1 MKNSGP
7 SLIVRYELLVVCAGQ
22 KIETL
27 VIELLQNF
35 SFKTLMSAV
44 WENTN
49 VIQMLNVEITLDPT
63 AANVKR
69 DFQEMAKRAQVGV
82 DYYPSAILHKSR
94 TAFLS

>member
-1 MKNSGP
+1 MVENRN
-7 SLIVRYELLVVCAGQ
+7 LDNWITE
-22 KIETL
+22 
-27 VIELLQNF
+27 NF
-35 SFKTLMSAV
+35 FFKTLMSAV
-44 WENTN
+44 WEKTN

-69 DFQEMAKRAQVGV
+69 DFQEMAKRAQVSV